1 MSHPDTPA
9 PVAWN
14 RSWHDFFVQ
23 FFTAERT
30 AVLATARDNW
40 PYCSL
45 MAYACLRED
54 PRRLVLASPRQSR
67 KVANIEVNPNV
78 SLLIDNSRNDAEDS
92 HTAQAVTLI
101 AEAALCPASL
111 HREAARVF
119 TARHPHLHSFVDQD
133 STALLCLRVSRF
145 IVVEHFQ
152 QVTQV
157 DSGLAFH

>member
-1 MSHPDTPA
+1 MPHPDAPA
-9 PVAWN
+9 PDAWN
-14 RSWHDFFVQ
+14 RSWHDFLIQ

-45 MAYACLRED
+45 MAFAWLQED
-54 PRRLVLASPRQSR
+54 PRRLVLASPRQSQ
-67 KVANIEVNPNV
+67 KVANIEANPKV
-78 SLLIDNSRNDAEDS
+78 SLLIDNSRNGPEDS
-92 HTAQAVTLI
+92 HAAQAVTLL

-111 HREAARVF
+111 HREAA
-119 TARHPHLHSFVDQD
+119 TAFATRHPHLQSFVDQD
-133 STALLCLRVSRF
+133 STVLVCLQVSRF

-157 DSGLAFH
+157 DSGLARH